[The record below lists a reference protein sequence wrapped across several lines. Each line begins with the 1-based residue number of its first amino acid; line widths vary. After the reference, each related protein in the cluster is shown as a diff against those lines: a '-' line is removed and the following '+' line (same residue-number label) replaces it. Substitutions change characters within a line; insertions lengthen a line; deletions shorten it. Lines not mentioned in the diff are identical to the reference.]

1 MQTHEHVLSDET
13 LRRFAARCG
22 GYDRDN
28 RFFSEDFADLRA
40 EGYLTI
46 TVPEAL
52 GGRGL
57 DLAQLCREQRRLA
70 YHAPATAL
78 GIHMHLFWL
87 GVAADFWRRGDT
99 SLEWMLREAVSG

>member
-13 LRRFAARCG
+13 LSRFAARCG

-57 DLAQLCREQRRLA
+57 DLVQLCREQRRLA

-78 GIHMHLFWL
+78 GVQMHLLWP
-87 GVAADFWRRGDT
+87 GVAADLRRQGDT
-99 SLEWMLREAVSG
+99 SLEW